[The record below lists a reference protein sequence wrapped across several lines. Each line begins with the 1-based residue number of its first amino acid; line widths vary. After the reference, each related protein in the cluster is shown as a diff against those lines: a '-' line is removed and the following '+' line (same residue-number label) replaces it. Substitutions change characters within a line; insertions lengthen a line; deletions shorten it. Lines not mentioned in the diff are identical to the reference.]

1 MEQEAGHPGFW
12 DDPQPAQ
19 RKMQQLVRLKETVSL
34 WRDLQSQA
42 GSLLELTELALEEGD
57 DSLQGQLEAEVTEI
71 SKTLEREEI
80 NLTLSG
86 PYDDRPAIVS
96 IHAGAGGTD
105 SQDWAEMLLGM
116 YIRWAEAQRRPVQIM
131 DLSYGDEAG
140 LRSAT
145 LEIGGPYACGYLSSE
160 QGVHRLVRL
169 SPFDPNHLR
178 HTSFAQV
185 EILPAAQEEETEIAI
200 RPEDLKLDFFHSSGP
215 GGQNVQKVASAV
227 RLTHIPTGIVV
238 TCQTERS
245 QHQNRE
251 YAMRILR
258 ARLLELQNRQRA
270 EELAKLRGDRVAA
283 EWGNQI
289 RSYVLHP
296 YKSVK
301 DHRTNYQ
308 STNPDAVL
316 EGDLDSFIRAYLMSR
331 VGEEQS

>member
-1 MEQEAGHPGFW
+1 
-12 DDPQPAQ
+12 
-19 RKMQQLVRLKETVSL
+19 MQQLGHLKDNVTF
-34 WRDLQSQA
+34 WRNLQSQA
-42 GSLLELTELALEEGD
+42 KSLLELTDLALEEGD
-57 DSLQGQLEAEVTEI
+57 YSFQDQLEAEAGQLG
-71 SKTLEREEI
+71 KTLAREEI
-80 NLTLSG
+80 NLTLGG

-96 IHAGAGGTD
+96 IYSGAGGTD
-105 SQDWAEMLLGM
+105 SQDWAEMLLRM
-116 YIRWAEAQRRPVQIM
+116 YVRWAEEGKRPVQVM

-140 LRSAT
+140 LRGAT
-145 LEIGGPYACGYLSSE
+145 LEVGGQYAYGYLSAE
-160 QGVHRLVRL
+160 RGVHRLVRL
-169 SPFDPNHLR
+169 SPYDPNHLR

-185 EILPAAQEEETEIAI
+185 EVLPAALEEEAESEI
-200 RPEDLKLDFFHSSGP
+200 RPEDIKMDFFRSSGP

-227 RLTHIPTGIVV
+227 RLTHIPSGIVV

-258 ARLLELQNRQRA
+258 ARLLDKENKERA
-270 EELAKLRGDRVAA
+270 DELAKLRGERSVP

-301 DHRTNYQ
+301 DHRTDYL

-316 EGDLDSFIRAYLMSR
+316 DGDLDGFIEAYLMSR
-331 VGEEQS
+331 LGDEPGQ

>member
-1 MEQEAGHPGFW
+1 MEQEAASPGFW

-19 RKMQQLVRLKETVSL
+19 RKMQQLVRLKETVNL

-42 GSLLELTELALEEGD
+42 SSLLELTELALEEGD
-57 DSLQGQLEAEVTEI
+57 DSLQGQLEAEVAQI
-71 SKTLEREEI
+71 SKTLAREEI

-116 YIRWAEAQRRPVQIM
+116 YSRWAEAQRRSVQIM

-145 LEIGGPYACGYLSSE
+145 LEIGGPYACGYLSAE

-185 EILPAAQEEETEIAI
+185 EVLPAAQEEETEIAI

-270 EELAKLRGDRVAA
+270 EELAKLRGDRVSA

-316 EGDLDSFIRAYLMSR
+316 EGDLEGFIRAYLMSR
-331 VGEEQS
+331 VGEEQN

>member
-1 MEQEAGHPGFW
+1 MEQEAASPGFW
-12 DDPQPAQ
+12 DDPHQAQ

-42 GSLLELTELALEEGD
+42 SSLLELTELALEEGD
-57 DSLQGQLEAEVTEI
+57 DSIQGQLEEEAAQT
-71 SKTLEREEI
+71 SQTLAREEI

-116 YIRWAEAQRRPVQIM
+116 YTRWAEAQNRPMQIM

-145 LEIGGPYACGYLSSE
+145 LEIGGPYACGYLSAE
-160 QGVHRLVRL
+160 RGVHRLVRL

-178 HTSFAQV
+178 HTSFAQL
-185 EILPAAQEEETEIAI
+185 EILPAAQEEETEIVI
-200 RPEDLKLDFFHSSGP
+200 RPEDIKLDFFHSSGP

-227 RLTHIPTGIVV
+227 RLTHIPTSIVV

-258 ARLLELQNRQRA
+258 ARLLDLQNRQRA
-270 EELAKLRGDRVAA
+270 EELAKLRGERVSP

-301 DHRTNYQ
+301 DHRTSYQ
-308 STNPDAVL
+308 STNPDVVLGGEL
-316 EGDLDSFIRAYLMSR
+316 EGFIEAYLMSR
-331 VGEEQS
+331 VGEEQK

>member
-57 DSLQGQLEAEVTEI
+57 DSLQGQLEAEVTQI

-227 RLTHIPTGIVV
+227 RLTHIPTGSVV